1 MEALREPIVEA
12 LRESMR
18 GKSWKP
24 TGREGDKI
32 LAVEFGKGGAKEKQK
47 KIPALLGRRPK
58 EYASGK
64 LREVNR
70 RKTPDPASWA

>member
-1 MEALREPIVEA
+1 MEALRQPIVEA

-32 LAVEFGKGGAKEKQK
+32 LTVEFGKGGKRKNK
-47 KIPALLGRRPK
+47 KIPALLGRLPK

-70 RKTPDPASWA
+70 RKTPDPASWG

>member
-24 TGREGDKI
+24 TGGEGDKNPRHR
-32 LAVEFGKGGAKEKQK
+32 VWWGRKNK
-47 KIPALLGRRPK
+47 KILALLGRRPK

-64 LREVNR
+64 LREVNK
-70 RKTPDPASWA
+70 RKTPDPAS